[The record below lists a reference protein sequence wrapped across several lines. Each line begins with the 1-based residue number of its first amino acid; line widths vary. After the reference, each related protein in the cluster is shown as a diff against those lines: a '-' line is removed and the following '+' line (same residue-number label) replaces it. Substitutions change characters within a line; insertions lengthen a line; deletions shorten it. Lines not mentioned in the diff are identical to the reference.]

1 MLLKE
6 REINVDSLIKYVAYE
21 QGAGIGKFQS
31 VGKSN

>member
-21 QGAGIGKFQS
+21 QGAGIGNFKA
-31 VGKSN
+31 